1 MLVPT
6 DFQLGYHAAM
16 RNKSPPAM
24 PRVLADD
31 PDHWRARG
39 EEMRVLASTMKDS
52 RTKAIMFR
60 IADDYDKLA
69 ERAEIRTGNVNK

>member
-1 MLVPT
+1 
-6 DFQLGYHAAM
+6 
-16 RNKSPPAM
+16 M

-39 EEMRVLASTMKDS
+39 EEMRVLAGTMKDT
-52 RTKAIMFR
+52 RTEAIMFR

-69 ERAEIRTGNVNK
+69 ERAEVRTGNRATK